1 MAKSPDPASSAP
13 PDDGPVKSPGERTN
27 SPEEAFASLRGR
39 LDEFV
44 DYAVYYLIC
53 QLDSLKFAIK
63 RRILTASIMAVTVL
77 AAAGAIV
84 TAVVLLCEG
93 ICDALSSLLGHRWA
107 GELVTSLLL
116 LGLVAVAGTIAVNR
130 LFIGPDKNIVDRYEE
145 LRRRQRRRHGRDVRD
160 RARGDKTHG

>member
-1 MAKSPDPASSAP
+1 MAKSRDPGKRAPPEDDRVRSGPDPK
-13 PDDGPVKSPGERTN
+13 D

-39 LDEFV
+39 VDEFV

-53 QLDSLKFAIK
+53 QLDALKFAIK

-116 LGLVAVAGTIAVNR
+116 LGLVAVAGAIAVNKI
-130 LFIGPDKNIVDRYEE
+130 FIGPHQKMVDRYEE
-145 LRRRQRRRHGRDVRD
+145 MRRRQRDRHGRDVHD
-160 RARGDKTHG
+160 RAGEDRTHG

>member
-1 MAKSPDPASSAP
+1 MAKSPEPASSAP
-13 PDDGPVKSPGERTN
+13 PDDGPVKAPGERPD

-93 ICDALSSLLGHRWA
+93 ICDGLSSLLGHRWA

-116 LGLVAVAGTIAVNR
+116 LGLVAVAGAIAVNR
-130 LFIGPDKNIVDRYEE
+130 LFIGPHQELVDTYKER
-145 LRRRQRRRHGRDVRD
+145 RRRQRQRHGHDVRD
-160 RARGDKTHG
+160 RARKDKTHG

>member
-1 MAKSPDPASSAP
+1 MAKSPDPASSAAP
-13 PDDGPVKSPGERTN
+13 EDGRAEPPGERTD

-39 LDEFV
+39 FDEFV

-53 QLDSLKFAIK
+53 QLDALKFAIK

-93 ICDALSSLLGHRWA
+93 ICDALSGLLGHRWA

-116 LGLVAVAGTIAVNR
+116 LGLVALAGSIAVNR
-130 LFIGPDKNIVDRYEE
+130 LFIGPHQKIIDRYEE
-145 LRRRQRRRHGRDVRD
+145 LRRRQRQRHGRDVRD
-160 RARGDKTHG
+160 RAREDKTHG